1 MRAEQPRASEGELR
15 AARLRKPTSAPR
27 LPASRVPS
35 TIEDAKYDDRSS
47 YQSRVSSS
55 SASACGRRT
64 RRGVTLLGE
73 ASDAPRPRGWLKPG
87 RRCAQRGAIEFSAL
101 LGREI
106 ELVGVTKEVM
116 APLDP
121 GDIEAGPSQGSAYLS
136 PGNAREASHA
146 TVIF

>member
-1 MRAEQPRASEGELR
+1 MLSE
-15 AARLRKPTSAPR
+15 A
-27 LPASRVPS
+27 
-35 TIEDAKYDDRSS
+35 
-47 YQSRVSSS
+47 
-55 SASACGRRT
+55 
-64 RRGVTLLGE
+64 
-73 ASDAPRPRGWLKPG
+73 
-87 RRCAQRGAIEFSAL
+87 AIEFSAL

-121 GDIEAGPSQGSAYLS
+121 GDIEAGPSQGSDYLS